1 MSPLLFSIMINYV
14 FEDLDNGLGLSL
26 FADDGAI
33 WKRGRNIGCIV
44 KKLQEAIATVEEW
57 SYKWG
62 FKFSVD
68 KTKIMFFTRKKI
80 GSEVKINLY
89 NQELERVKHFTFLGI
104 WFDERVTWVVHIQN
118 IVNKCKKII
127 NTMRCLVGSEW
138 GADRMALKAMY
149 SGLVRSVLD
158 YGCVVYGS
166 AAETSLRKLDNIQHQ
181 VLRLCTG
188 AIKTTPITALQVEMG
203 EMSLEM
209 RRVQLSVNYWVNL
222 QGHSQEHPTLDTLK
236 PCWEKERKKMK
247 SFGWTVIQK
256 ATELKVNQFNVSP
269 TVPLPVIKPWL
280 DFTLLEQKIKG
291 NEYNLYNVQKY
302 INEYYSYV
310 QIYTDASKSLDN
322 KIGVAFTVPEFHL
335 SVRKRTSEE
344 LSVYTGEM
352 IALLLAIRWIEEIR
366 PLKSVI
372 CSDSCASL
380 ASLLYSHSES
390 RPDIL
395 MGIMQTLYRIQMMGI
410 TVVFLWVPAHIG
422 IQGNETADKKQKQQ

>member
-1 MSPLLFSIMINYV
+1 M
-14 FEDLDNGLGLSL
+14 
-26 FADDGAI
+26 
-33 WKRGRNIGCIV
+33 
-44 KKLQEAIATVEEW
+44 
-57 SYKWG
+57 
-62 FKFSVD
+62 
-68 KTKIMFFTRKKI
+68 
-80 GSEVKINLY
+80 
-89 NQELERVKHFTFLGI
+89 
-104 WFDERVTWVVHIQN
+104 VHIQN

-209 RRVQLSVNYWVNL
+209 RRVQLLVNYWVNL
-222 QGHSQEHPTLDTLK
+222 KGHSQEHPTLDTLK
-236 PCWEKERKKMK
+236 PCWEKERKKIK

-280 DFTLLEQKIKG
+280 LLDAIVDFTLLEQKNKG

-302 INEYYSYV
+302 INEYCSYV

-335 SVRKRTSEE
+335 SVRKRTSD
-344 LSVYTGEM
+344 VY
-352 IALLLAIRWIEEIR
+352 L
-366 PLKSVI
+366 
-372 CSDSCASL
+372 
-380 ASLLYSHSES
+380 
-390 RPDIL
+390 
-395 MGIMQTLYRIQMMGI
+395 
-410 TVVFLWVPAHIG
+410 F
-422 IQGNETADKKQKQQ
+422 IQGK